1 MTVHALGITKD
12 KQIAYATNGNEAECT
27 NNVGNCGCIHAEIA
41 LLKKLPNPEIVLVS
55 HSPCLNCAKALVQAN
70 VKKVRYHIPY
80 RLTEGIEYL
89 KEQGVDIAI
98 TKRRKDRWNF
108 IYPKPK

>member
-12 KQIAYATNGNEAECT
+12 KQIAYATNGNETECT
-27 NNVGNCGCIHAEIA
+27 NNAGNCGCIHAEIA

-55 HSPCLNCAKALVQAN
+55 HSPCLACAKALVQVN

-98 TKRRKDRWNF
+98 SERGKDRWNS